1 MGGAII
7 LRLETE
13 SKHGRSV
20 KLHDGM
26 GALIVLNECVCSH
39 NGPLDVLA
47 YISFYTDNM
56 EIEFP
61 VLEQHIPWFP

>member
-1 MGGAII
+1 MV
-7 LRLETE
+7 EVWNYMT
-13 SKHGRSV
+13 
-20 KLHDGM
+20 GM
-26 GALIVLNECVCSH
+26 GALIALNECVCSH

-61 VLEQHIPWFP
+61 VLEQHIPWFPQVQFSIL